1 MGTDWLIV
9 IALIILAFGI
19 QHNRNDIDE
28 LKRQINKLKEDKKG
42 DEQ

>member
-1 MGTDWLIV
+1 METDWLIV
-9 IALIILAFGI
+9 IALIVLAFGI

>member
-1 MGTDWLIV
+1 METDLLLFV
-9 IALIILAFGI
+9 LIIIIAFGV

-42 DEQ
+42 GGQ

>member
-28 LKRQINKLKEDKKG
+28 LKRQINKLKEDKKR

>member
-1 MGTDWLIV
+1 METDWLIV

-28 LKRQINKLKEDKKG
+28 LKRQINKLKGDKKG
-42 DEQ
+42 GEE

>member
-1 MGTDWLIV
+1 METDWLIV
-9 IALIILAFGI
+9 IALIVLAFGI

-42 DEQ
+42 RQQ

>member
-1 MGTDWLIV
+1 METDWLIV
-9 IALIILAFGI
+9 IALIIIAFGI

-42 DEQ
+42 G